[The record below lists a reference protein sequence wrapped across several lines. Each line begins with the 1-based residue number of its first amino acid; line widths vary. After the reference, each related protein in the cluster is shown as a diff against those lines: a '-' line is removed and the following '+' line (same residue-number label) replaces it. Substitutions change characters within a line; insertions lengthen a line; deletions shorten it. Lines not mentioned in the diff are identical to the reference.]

1 MVWLFGEFDL
11 EFGNGSVSGN
21 LEIRKT
27 AVLWTSFARGILATG
42 TLDLGFGDRFFGKF
56 PSNPGRI
63 QGHSH
68 TRWIL
73 VTGRQFIFDGTH
85 GFRISDLTV
94 GRVTFDTGFLQ
105 ATCSSDLFDPFFVR
119 VSGWFFGFF
128 GRGFRL
134 ESLEPHLIF
143 PKKKPTILVEQLLND
158 LYVTFVAEYWEE
170 NTPSLETFLRYR
182 RKTCPDEQLKKDTE
196 HLNYAKDL
204 EQSANFI
211 YKNA

>member
-1 MVWLFGEFDL
+1 MGFSASSTLNLETVGEF
-11 EFGNGSVSGN
+11 EFGSFEMVRDLIVVRSVSGN

-119 VSGWFFGFF
+119 VVGFSVF
-128 GRGFRL
+128 L
-134 ESLEPHLIF
+134 DADLDSN
-143 PKKKPTILVEQLLND
+143 LLN
-158 LYVTFVAEYWEE
+158 LT
-170 NTPSLETFLRYR
+170 
-182 RKTCPDEQLKKDTE
+182 
-196 HLNYAKDL
+196 
-204 EQSANFI
+204 
-211 YKNA
+211 

>member
-1 MVWLFGEFDL
+1 MGFSASSTLNLETVGEF
-11 EFGNGSVSGN
+11 EFGSFEFGSFEMVRDLIVVRSVSGN

-119 VSGWFFGFF
+119 VVGFSVF
-128 GRGFRL
+128 L
-134 ESLEPHLIF
+134 DADLDSN
-143 PKKKPTILVEQLLND
+143 LLN
-158 LYVTFVAEYWEE
+158 LT
-170 NTPSLETFLRYR
+170 
-182 RKTCPDEQLKKDTE
+182 
-196 HLNYAKDL
+196 
-204 EQSANFI
+204 
-211 YKNA
+211 

>member
-1 MVWLFGEFDL
+1 
-11 EFGNGSVSGN
+11 
-21 LEIRKT
+21 
-27 AVLWTSFARGILATG
+27 
-42 TLDLGFGDRFFGKF
+42 
-56 PSNPGRI
+56 
-63 QGHSH
+63 
-68 TRWIL
+68 

-94 GRVTFDTGFLQ
+94 GRVTFDTGFCKQLAHQ
-105 ATCSSDLFDPFFVR
+105 ISLILFLYV
-119 VSGWFFGFF
+119 
-128 GRGFRL
+128 L

-170 NTPSLETFLRYR
+170 NTPSLETFLRCR

>member
-1 MVWLFGEFDL
+1 MVRLSASSTLNLETVGEF
-11 EFGNGSVSGN
+11 EFGSFEFGSFEMVRDWSKVRSVSGN

-27 AVLWTSFARGILATG
+27 AVLWISFARGILATG

-94 GRVTFDTGFLQ
+94 GRVTFD
-105 ATCSSDLFDPFFVR
+105 
-119 VSGWFFGFF
+119 
-128 GRGFRL
+128 
-134 ESLEPHLIF
+134 
-143 PKKKPTILVEQLLND
+143 
-158 LYVTFVAEYWEE
+158 
-170 NTPSLETFLRYR
+170 
-182 RKTCPDEQLKKDTE
+182 
-196 HLNYAKDL
+196 
-204 EQSANFI
+204 
-211 YKNA
+211 